1 MTSTSNDADLDY
13 RIMTL
18 RARENPPRR
27 FEAAVFIPVAQI
39 GGALF
44 QTMPA
49 PASIYSRFKENVQR

>member
-1 MTSTSNDADLDY
+1 
-13 RIMTL
+13 MTL

-27 FEAAVFIPVAQI
+27 FEAGVFIPVTQI

-49 PASIYSRFKENVQR
+49 PASINFHFNEKVHGLVSKF